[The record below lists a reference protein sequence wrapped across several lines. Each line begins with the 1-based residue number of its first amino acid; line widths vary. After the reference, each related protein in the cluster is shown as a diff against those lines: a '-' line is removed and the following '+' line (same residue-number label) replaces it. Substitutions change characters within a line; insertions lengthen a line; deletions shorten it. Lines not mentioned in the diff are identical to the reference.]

1 MIKVFDLETALRE
14 RRVALAEDGARAA
27 RCIAAIDILLGE
39 TEGTC
44 NEPCGDTPEPV
55 RYLCYEEILPLIV
68 DAVNSGAETAR
79 EIHVAIRSHIDVTC
93 STLRHHIYHAA
104 EDGYLCRVGKGRYK
118 RFINN
123 RRPR

>member
-1 MIKVFDLETALRE
+1 MKTFDLETALRE

-27 RCIAAIDILLGE
+27 RCIAAIDVLLGTDE
-39 TEGTC
+39 KPC
-44 NEPCGDTPEPV
+44 DEPCGDTPEPV

-68 DAVNSGAETAR
+68 DAVNGGAETAR
-79 EIHVAIRSHIDVTC
+79 EIHVAICSHRNIRSHHA
-93 STLRHHIYHAA
+93 LRHHINHAA
-104 EDGYLCRVGKGRYK
+104 EDGYLCCVGKGRYK

>member
-1 MIKVFDLETALRE
+1 MKTFDLETALRE
-14 RRVALAEDGARAA
+14 RRAALAEDGARAA
-27 RCIAAIDILLGE
+27 RCIAAIDVLLGE
-39 TEGTC
+39 ADEEPC
-44 NEPCGDTPEPV
+44 DEPCGDIPEPV

-79 EIHVAIRSHIDVTC
+79 EIHVAIHSHINVTY

-118 RFINN
+118 RFIN